1 MLFPMSAEQEGIWL
15 SDQLQD
21 SASRFVVPWAQRLR
35 GNVDPAALAY
45 ALSAVVRRHEPLR
58 SRLTV
63 VAGRPVQVVCP
74 AEPVRLR
81 ILDVVEAE
89 LDAVLGQVVR
99 QPLPLDQPPLL
110 NATLLRVAA
119 NDATLVVTIHHAVLD
134 GWSLGLLS
142 HEISEY
148 YGEAVGAAPAQVPN
162 ITVRYGE
169 HASRAVDTGHDLRCW
184 RAALHG
190 APAETTVPPDRQRPA
205 TLGVAGGWVPVA
217 LDTRIGDAVRRFAR
231 QARVTPFAVLMTG
244 LMALVGRLS
253 GQQDTVIGTP
263 VSRRDAAELEP
274 LIACLTDVMPIRA
287 RPTPQTSFAAL
298 VASVSQAVR
307 NTIAHRNVSYRD
319 LVRELVAD
327 WSLSGAPLFQIVLT
341 VDDGPPPDLVLPG
354 VTADQLSVH
363 NGTAKYD
370 LFLDLTV
377 VAGGFSGGLEYSTEL
392 FDRSTAER
400 FVSRWQALLVAA
412 LAEPECPIGD
422 LDILLARERV
432 DLRAWS
438 MTRPAVVRPLAHE
451 AFLDW
456 ARAAPDRVAVI
467 SDRRSLSYGELAER
481 SGALAAQLGPGPPGR
496 RVAVLLGRSAELPLA
511 MLAIMRAGAC
521 CVVIDPAYPAERI
534 AFMLAD
540 SAAATVVTRRLEVVP
555 KGPWRLVFIDELAGG
570 TAPAPE
576 IGPADLAYVVYT
588 SGSTGP
594 PKGIA
599 MPHRS
604 LANLVAWQV
613 RTSGCGAGTRTM
625 QAAAPGFDVAF
636 QEVFATW
643 AAGGTL
649 VVADGGRDAEHLLDL
664 VTRHQVNRIFLGFFA
679 LQQLAEC
686 AVVTKR
692 VLPSLRE
699 VVSSGEQVHA
709 TPAIRTFFQR
719 TGASLENQYG
729 PSETHVV
736 TAERLGG
743 PPASWPAR
751 PSIGRPVDGAK
762 VQVLD
767 DRLRPQPVGV
777 TGEIHVAGVP
787 VADGY
792 LGRPELNRE
801 RFVRNAGVPLYR
813 TGDLGRLLPDGRI
826 EFLGRTDH
834 QVKIRGFRVELGE
847 VESVLKEIEGVRDA
861 VAIAKDGRLV
871 AYYIG
876 GHEPRWMREA
886 LSSRLPGHAVPAQC
900 VPVVAFPL
908 TASGKVDRAA
918 LRPAPV
924 TQPRMTRLSPLQ
936 QRIASVWT
944 EILGVEGVGGEDDF
958 FALGGNSLLATRV
971 ALRLRTEL
979 GAHVPVAAIF
989 THPTVTRL
997 ATMTS
1002 GGENAAHVSVR
1013 ELDDDIRP
1021 VPSNAIGEPREV
1033 LLTGS
1038 SGFLGG
1044 YLLRELLVRSAARV
1058 HCLVRGPGTRDNM
1071 MRLGLWESGW
1081 ETRIVEHRGDLA
1093 RPLLGLSRAT
1103 FDGLA
1108 STADVVYH
1116 AGANVNLVWP
1126 FERLARSNVDGTAEV
1141 LRLAA
1146 HRRSVPVHYVST
1158 SGVHVGPGRVRASD
1172 PLPPVDKLDNG
1183 YALSK
1188 WHAEQL
1194 VAEARARGL
1203 PVSVYR
1209 PTRIAPDSTSGACG
1223 HKDFLWLTLK
1233 ACVQAAAAP
1242 AGTRLAFDLVAVDYV
1257 SAAIVRLSRRE
1268 PGNYHLASER
1278 LIRLTTLVDE
1288 LRAIGYQITD
1298 IAPAD
1303 WLRLVAA
1310 DPTNA
1315 AFPLL
1320 SLLSAELA
1328 STGTEGVVL
1337 VSADET
1343 RHALEGTGIE
1353 MPTFSRSRFRT
1364 AVSYLLR
1371 TEFFP
1376 PVTCAPR
1383 P

>member
-15 SDQLQD
+15 NDQLQD
-21 SASRFVVPWAQRLR
+21 GASRFVEPWVHRLR
-35 GNVDPAALAY
+35 GTVDPAALAY

-58 SRLTV
+58 SKLTV
-63 VAGRPVQVVCP
+63 VAGRPVQVVCS
-74 AEPVRLR
+74 AKPVRPR
-81 ILDVVEAE
+81 ILDVVEADLE
-89 LDAVLGQVVR
+89 AVLRQVVR
-99 QPLPLDQPPLL
+99 QPLPLDRPPLL

-119 NDATLVVTIHHAVLD
+119 DDALLVITIHHAVLD

-142 HEISEY
+142 HEISEH
-148 YGEAVGAAPAQVPN
+148 YGEAVGAVPAQVPH

-169 HASRAVDTGHDLRCW
+169 YARRAVDTCRDLQYW

-205 TLGVAGGWVPVA
+205 TLGVAGGWVPVV
-217 LDTRIGDAVRRFAR
+217 LDARIGDAVRRFAR
-231 QARVTPFAVLMTG
+231 QARVTPFAVLMSS
-244 LMALVGRLS
+244 LAALVGRLS
-253 GQQDTVIGTP
+253 GQHDTVIGTP
-263 VSRRDAAELEP
+263 VSRRDTAELEP
-274 LIACLTDVMPIRA
+274 LIACLTDVMPVRA
-287 RPTPQTSFAAL
+287 LPAPETSFAAL

-307 NTIAHRNVSYRD
+307 NMIAHRNVSYRD

-327 WSLSGAPLFQIVLT
+327 WSLSGSPLFQIVLT
-341 VDDGPPPDLVLPG
+341 LDDAPPPDLVLPG
-354 VTADQLSVH
+354 VTADHLPVH

-370 LFLDLTV
+370 LFLDLTA

-392 FDRSTAER
+392 FNRSTAER
-400 FVSRWQALLVAA
+400 FVSRWQTLLVAA
-412 LAEPECPIGD
+412 LADPECPIGD

-432 DLRAWS
+432 ELRRWS
-438 MTRPAVVRPLAHE
+438 TTRPAVVRPLAHE
-451 AFLDW
+451 AFLDQ
-456 ARAAPDRVAVI
+456 ALAVPDRVAVI
-467 SDRRSLSYGELAER
+467 SDCRSLSYGELAER
-481 SGALAAQLGPGPPGR
+481 SDALAARLGPGPPGR
-496 RVAVLLGRSAELPLA
+496 RVAVLLSRSAELPLA

-521 CVVIDPAYPAERI
+521 CVVIDPAFPAERI
-534 AFMLAD
+534 AFMLGD
-540 SAAATVVTRRLEVVP
+540 SGAATVVTRQSEVVP
-555 KGPWRLVFIDELAGG
+555 KGPWRLVFIDEPAGG
-570 TAPAPE
+570 TARAPE
-576 IGPADLAYVVYT
+576 IGPDDLAYVVYT

-594 PKGIA
+594 PKGIV

-604 LANLVAWQV
+604 LANLVGWQV
-613 RTSGCGAGTRTM
+613 RASGCGAGTRTM

-649 VVADGGRDAEHLLDL
+649 VVADGARRDAERLLDL
-664 VTRHQVNRIFLGFFA
+664 ADRHQVNRIFLGFFA
-679 LQQLAEC
+679 LQQLAEY
-686 AVVTKR
+686 AVATDRAV
-692 VLPSLRE
+692 PSLRE
-699 VVSSGEQVHA
+699 VISSGEQVHI
-709 TPAIRTFFQR
+709 TPAIRKFFQR
-719 TGASLENQYG
+719 TSASLENQYG

-736 TAERLGG
+736 TAERLSG

-751 PSIGRPVDGAK
+751 PPIGRPVDGAS
-762 VQVLD
+762 VHVLD
-767 DRLRPQPVGV
+767 ARLRPQPIGV

-792 LGRPELNRE
+792 LGRPELNHE
-801 RFVRNAGVPLYR
+801 RFVHHAGVTLYR

-847 VESVLKEIEGVRDA
+847 VESVLKDIKGIRDA
-861 VAIAKDGRLV
+861 VVTAHGGRLV

-876 GHEPRWMREA
+876 VHESRWLREA
-886 LSSRLPGHAVPAQC
+886 SSSRLPSHAVPSRC
-900 VPVVAFPL
+900 VPVVTFPL
-908 TASGKVDRAA
+908 TSSGKVDRAA
-918 LRPAPV
+918 LHPPAAV
-924 TQPRMTRLSPLQ
+924 PRTVYLSPLQ
-936 QRIASVWT
+936 QRIADVWT
-944 EILGVEGVGGEDDF
+944 DILGVDGVGADDDF

-979 GAHVPVAAIF
+979 AAPVPIAAIVAHPTVSRLATLISDAEEAAHVPV
-989 THPTVTRL
+989 
-997 ATMTS
+997 
-1002 GGENAAHVSVR
+1002 R
-1013 ELDDDIRP
+1013 ELADDIRP
-1021 VPSNAIGEPREV
+1021 VAPTAIAEPREV

-1044 YLLRELLVRSAARV
+1044 YLLRELLVRTGARV
-1058 HCLVRGPGTRDNM
+1058 HCLVRGPGPRDNM
-1071 MRLGLWESGW
+1071 IRLGLWESGW
-1081 ETRIVEHRGDLA
+1081 DTRIVVHRGDLA
-1093 RPLLGLSRAT
+1093 RPLLGLSRAM

-1108 STADVVYH
+1108 STVDVVYH
-1116 AGANVNLVWP
+1116 AGANVNLMWP
-1126 FERLARSNVDGTAEV
+1126 FERLALSNVDGTEEV
-1141 LRLAA
+1141 LRLSA
-1146 HRRSVPVHYVST
+1146 HRRTVPVHHVST
-1158 SGVHVGPGRVRASD
+1158 AGVHVGPGRVRASD
-1172 PLPPVDKLDNG
+1172 PLPPMEKLDNG

-1203 PVSVYR
+1203 PASVYR

-1242 AGTRLAFDLVAVDYV
+1242 AGTHFAFDLVAVDYV
-1257 SAAIVRLSRRE
+1257 SAAIVKLSRRE
-1268 PGNYHLASER
+1268 PGIYHLASGR
-1278 LIRLTTLVDE
+1278 LVRLTALVDE
-1288 LRAIGYQITD
+1288 LRAVGYRITD

-1315 AFPLL
+1315 GFPLL

-1328 STGTEGVVL
+1328 SAGSEGVVQ

-1343 RHALEGTGIE
+1343 RQALAGTGIE
-1353 MPTFSRSRFRT
+1353 MPVFSRTRFRA
-1364 AVSYLLR
+1364 AVSYLVR

-1376 PVTCAPR
+1376 QPGR
-1383 P
+1383 PAG